1 VAKKLGLAN
10 QHFVNGLN
18 FQRQGFSEF
27 VSALKSIASFFFK
40 HKDIAL
46 KIGGK
51 ILKSMHPLGSFLKS
65 TVEKVVKSDLGK
77 NLKEGLMRGLN
88 ITAEHFGKVEKVLEN
103 AAVAKVSPKHT

>member
-1 VAKKLGLAN
+1 
-10 QHFVNGLN
+10 
-18 FQRQGFSEF
+18 
-27 VSALKSIASFFFK
+27 
-40 HKDIAL
+40 
-46 KIGGK
+46 
-51 ILKSMHPLGSFLKS
+51 LKS